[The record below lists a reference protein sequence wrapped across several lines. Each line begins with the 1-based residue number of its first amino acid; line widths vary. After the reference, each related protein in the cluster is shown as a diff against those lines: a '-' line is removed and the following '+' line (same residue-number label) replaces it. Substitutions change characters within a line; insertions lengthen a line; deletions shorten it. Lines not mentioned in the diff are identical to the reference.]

1 MTPSVFKL
9 KNLIAYER
17 GEISLWDFILTEKAL
32 FLVFG
37 VIIALDIVV
46 LITVWPYVCVRGCC
60 RSKFPFL
67 RPVFHLTISLLSSL
81 PSLQEVQYAHRL
93 SES

>member
-1 MTPSVFKL
+1 M
-9 KNLIAYER
+9 IAYER

-32 FLVFG
+32 FLGFG
-37 VIIALDIVV
+37 VIIALDIAV

-67 RPVFHLTISLLSSL
+67 RPLLNLTILHLPYL
-81 PSLQEVQYAHRL
+81 PSLKEGQYAHGL